1 MQFIQ
6 NGKQYLSLNLI
17 KVQLNSKFVAEILE
31 LLTIFALLFFQSFFG
46 LNFGQQADIDIILDN
61 QDERKM
67 AEIRD
72 ENGRKERHY
81 LFFDGE
87 SVNGKVCK
95 HMFTP
100 YDLSRLK

>member
-1 MQFIQ
+1 
-6 NGKQYLSLNLI
+6 
-17 KVQLNSKFVAEILE
+17 
-31 LLTIFALLFFQSFFG
+31 
-46 LNFGQQADIDIILDN
+46 
-61 QDERKM
+61 M

-100 YDLSRLK
+100 YDLSRFIQLPITLSINIINCTVEIDLYAF

>member
-1 MQFIQ
+1 M
-6 NGKQYLSLNLI
+6 I
-17 KVQLNSKFVAEILE
+17 KVQLNCVAEILE

-100 YDLSRLK
+100 YDLSRLIQLSITIINCTVEID